1 MNIDINVNGDNT
13 NSIIIGHEEFFEIR
27 NEFFKDTQGIVLVYD
42 ASSRESFEDLD
53 KWLAESAKY
62 GANPK
67 GIQQ

>member
-1 MNIDINVNGDNT
+1 MILIT
-13 NSIIIGHEEFFEIR
+13 THKQGHEEFFEIR

-67 GIQQ
+67 GNQSNLQQR